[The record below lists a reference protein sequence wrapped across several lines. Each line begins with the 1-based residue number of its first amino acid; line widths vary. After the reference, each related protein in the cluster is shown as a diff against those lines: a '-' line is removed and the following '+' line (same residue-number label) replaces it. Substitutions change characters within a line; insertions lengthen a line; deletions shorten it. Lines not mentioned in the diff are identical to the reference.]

1 MGKNRSPTCEKSRRR
16 TVREGGE
23 EGEEKNTVEGKLFK
37 FRLKRQF
44 NRVMPRMYVDIKS
57 PEITL
62 VEQDTPFLR
71 GLTSAN
77 GDQSRPVA

>member
-1 MGKNRSPTCEKSRRR
+1 MCEETNVRGQGGKERQ
-16 TVREGGE
+16 
-23 EGEEKNTVEGKLFK
+23 NTEEGKLFK